1 MGTGNNMDES
11 EIICKKKPVRK
22 CNILHAYIFIAF
34 FSKSVLSREK
44 TDLQLPESGVKEG
57 DACKRAPGN
66 FGE

>member
-1 MGTGNNMDES
+1 MDTGNNMDES
-11 EIICKKKPVRK
+11 EIICKNKPVSK
-22 CNILHAYIFIAF
+22 CNILNIYIFSAF

-57 DACKRAPGN
+57 VVCKGAPGN